1 MVIDIICSKE
11 KSMKKSKAET
21 AETHKRIV
29 EIAAQTIKK
38 KGIDATGVAEVMVA
52 AGLTHGAFY
61 RHFASKEALV
71 AEAAEASMDVF
82 VEAAQAAAAKG
93 PSAFVKYLQGYL
105 TSEFRDGVLGGCPV
119 IQMSSDLARADTSV
133 RQGVARG
140 LKQMIDI
147 AVKSAGD
154 KPAASVQDDAIFT
167 LSALIGAI
175 TMSRLLDDDPN
186 LSQRVLQVT
195 NNRLLKQ
202 TSKARNIKTSHH

>member
-1 MVIDIICSKE
+1 
-11 KSMKKSKAET
+11 MKRSKAET

-29 EIAAQTIKK
+29 EVAAATIKK
-38 KGIDATGVAEVMVA
+38 KGIDATGVAEVMAA

-82 VEAAQAAAAKG
+82 VAAAQAAAAKG
-93 PSAFVKYLQGYL
+93 PSAYVKYLQGYL

-119 IQMSSDLARADTSV
+119 IQMSSELARADTSV
-133 RQGVARG
+133 REGVAKG

-154 KPAASVQDDAIFT
+154 KSDASVQEDAIFT

-175 TMSRLLDDDPN
+175 TMSRLLDDPD
-186 LSQRVLQVT
+186 LSKRVLQVT

-202 TSKARNIKTSHH
+202 PSKARTGKASRN